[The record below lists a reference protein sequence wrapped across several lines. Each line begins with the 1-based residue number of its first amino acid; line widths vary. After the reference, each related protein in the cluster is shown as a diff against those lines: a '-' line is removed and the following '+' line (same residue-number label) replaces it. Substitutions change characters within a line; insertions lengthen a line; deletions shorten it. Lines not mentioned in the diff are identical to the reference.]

1 MRKILLMLILL
12 MMPSG
17 MQAYAADFPE
27 LTDDIYIQDIAGVLT
42 EQQKNEIRSLGGG
55 LEDDTTAQIA
65 VMIIPS
71 LEGQPIESYTLEAF
85 RHYGIGSADENNG
98 VLVVLSIDD
107 REIYTEVG
115 YGLEGALPDGLVGR
129 ILDEYAVPY
138 LREDN
143 YGEAT
148 LNTYKA
154 LCQEVADEY
163 GWDGEPVSPQ
173 SGAATTVDGEG
184 EGGIP
189 TFMIVILVIAVLFFM
204 TRGGGSGGGRHGR
217 GARGGPGRGFYGTG
231 GFGGGF
237 GGGGGGGFRGG
248 GGGSSGGGGAGRG
261 F

>member
-1 MRKILLMLILL
+1 LLPI
-12 MMPSG
+12 G
-17 MQAYAADFPE
+17 MQAHAAEFPE
-27 LTDDIYIQDIAGVLT
+27 LTNDIYIQDTAGVLT
-42 EQQKNEIRSLGGG
+42 EQQEAEIRNLGRG
-55 LEDDTTAQIA
+55 LEDATTAQIA
-65 VMIIPS
+65 VMVIPS
-71 LEGQPIESYTLEAF
+71 LEGEPIESYALEAF
-85 RHYGIGSADENNG
+85 RHYGIGSAEENNG

-143 YGEAT
+143 YSEAV
-148 LNTYKA
+148 LNTYQA
-154 LCQEVADEY
+154 LYQEVADEY
-163 GWDGEPVSPQ
+163 AWDGEAVAPQ
-173 SGAATTVDGEG
+173 SGAGNSTEDDEQ
-184 EGGIP
+184 GGIP
-189 TFMIVILVIAVLFFM
+189 TFMIVIMVIAVLFFL
-204 TRGGGSGGGRHGR
+204 TRGGGSGGAGR
-217 GARGGPGRGFYGTG
+217 GGRGRGFYGTG